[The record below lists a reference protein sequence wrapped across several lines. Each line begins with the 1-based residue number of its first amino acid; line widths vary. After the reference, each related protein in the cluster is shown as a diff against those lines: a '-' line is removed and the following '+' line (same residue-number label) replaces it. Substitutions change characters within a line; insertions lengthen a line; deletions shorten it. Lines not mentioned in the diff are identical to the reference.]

1 MSKLAT
7 LIEAHQTGKTKL
19 IPAKFAPI
27 TNVVEEAVRVDFGLK
42 MGYRLGVVFEV
53 KGFANA
59 DDGAEI
65 QRMKDMCKR
74 QILHEV
80 FSEFQ
85 PLLRRIERAMYEL
98 DYDEAKVALAELDNE
113 MRW

>member
-1 MSKLAT
+1 MSKLAN
-7 LIEAHQTGKTKL
+7 LIEARQTGKIKV
-19 IPAKFAPI
+19 IPAKFSPI
-27 TNVVEEAVRVDFGLK
+27 TNVVEETVHVDFGCK

-53 KGFANA
+53 KGFANI

-65 QRMKDMCKR
+65 QQMKDMCKR

-85 PLLRRIERAMYEL
+85 PMLRRIERALYEL
-98 DYDEAKVALAELDNE
+98 DFDEAKSALAELDNE

>member
-1 MSKLAT
+1 MSKLANM
-7 LIEAHQTGKTKL
+7 IEARQTGKVRV
-19 IPAKFAPI
+19 IPAKFSPI
-27 TNVVEEAVRVDFGLK
+27 TDIVEESVRIDYGIK
-42 MGYRLGVVFEV
+42 MEYRLGVTMTV

-65 QRMKDMCKR
+65 QKMKDMCKR

-85 PLLRRIERAMYEL
+85 PLLRRIERAIYEL
-98 DYDEAKVALAELDNE
+98 DFVEARTAMAELDNE
-113 MRW
+113 MSW